1 MESHV
6 TELEKGLQEQL
17 ATLTIDIRTMEANL
31 MITKEGYL
39 KVQGALEILN
49 VLKQKFTENEEEM
62 IEAYRA
68 LSPD

>member
-1 MESHV
+1 MESHI

-17 ATLTIDIRTMEANL
+17 ATLTTDIRTMEANL
-31 MITKEGYL
+31 MATKEGYL

-49 VLKQKFTENEEEM
+49 VLKQNSVEREEKM

>member
-6 TELEKGLQEQL
+6 TELQKGLQEQL
-17 ATLTIDIRTMEANL
+17 ATLATDIRTMEANL
-31 MITKEGYL
+31 MATKEGYL

-49 VLKQKFTENEEEM
+49 VLKQKSAEKEEEM
-62 IEAYRA
+62 TEAYRA

>member
-17 ATLTIDIRTMEANL
+17 STLTTDIRTMEANL

-49 VLKQKFTENEEEM
+49 VLKQKSAENEEEM